1 MAKYNMIVNSS
12 FTYNTSSG
20 TGNRTLTTAELF
32 SLINN
37 ELYTSTVSLS
47 SSDVLYLDVD
57 LGYRLKIDSI
67 LLYADDLTKL
77 SNVNFYFK
85 NLESDSYS
93 IGSKNVSAASYIGT
107 VPNPSA
113 PRFIRCTI
121 SGINVSLYEFQ
132 ILNNDNII
140 AFGSDGSIT
149 DTVVEDTPEGVF
161 GEIQT
166 IEIYNDTDKDI
177 PANAYV
183 CVDYTG
189 QPGDSYIDIAA
200 SEEGPFYNIMDGDVI
215 KTLWDK
221 GTHNNTKVSNT
232 GDGAILTLSKTT
244 PYENLEPDYIGILP
258 DVTCTYPR
266 IPFGLRK
273 TTSYDYVNNRIY
285 VAFWPGTV
293 TTGSNVKLWYYDVA
307 TNTWVFRGELVHN
320 LWETGN
326 ICMCCDG
333 VRVYFLTALGAASS
347 TLRTILSHDPNSTLG
362 NITTFT
368 TFNANNIS
376 ALYFFMTADFKGNLW
391 IKGHHSYQVPTARSF
406 YRLNTSTL
414 VITPLNTDFFIV
426 DSTINYNL
434 LSYDFIRDR
443 LYVMH
448 TEGSTEAFNNN
459 YWLEMYNVA
468 TNVWSKQYFN
478 YGVRIKATSTDMSF
492 CCFNEK
498 LYFQAASYNGLIY
511 RYNLNTDIVDTL
523 PVNITTKAG
532 ISNRLFVFT
541 PQDTDDTISVVVL
554 GGNTDSY
561 AVFGYN
567 MPQTLGNAVSNL
579 LHISGTYTS
588 PILALEDANSASY
601 FRVDVSS
608 AIGTTNVSKYKD
620 LQDGIVEVRSSS
632 TPPLPAEKM
641 FWLMQALS
649 YSAHYMAT
657 YNCTTSAAASAA
669 MVVAYGNGSPIW
681 YGSAFCRKTGN
692 TLYIAT
698 FVSQSVTALAFL
710 VDFSGTIIKT
720 ANTAAYYTY
729 GSSSFVVCDTSGGF
743 WSYDS
748 VGLSLKHFNNSFIL
762 ITSVVVSGL
771 CGLAADTTTDGA
783 WYTSSESKSLVHINS
798 SCVTTVTI
806 SLGDP
811 YQVCDA
817 FDNGCWVID
826 LNDAVDSK
834 TIKKYS
840 SSGELLLTIKTT
852 KTFKVIASDLI
863 GGFYTL
869 SFDHSQEL
877 HHYTKEGNQ
886 DMVITGLSNDTHL
899 SGGPLGVILYAS
911 TISRTRYVSL
921 KNKTIVWTKF
931 YTDYFATSSYM
942 LNMIPVLATFR
953 IEEQGKYPYAQA
965 LVPGSYETLWGNTS
979 TSLPWKE
986 VDKDGYFLT
995 KNKYH
1000 QVRLTLWNFD
1010 GVSTP
1015 SVIRVL
1021 MAPAV
1026 CIPNILP
1033 QQSKPLFIRS
1043 NIPYGA
1049 EINQLDTRIK
1059 VWWDVETV

>member
-37 ELYTSTVSLS
+37 ELYTSTISLS

-77 SNVNFYFK
+77 SNINFYFK
-85 NLESDSYS
+85 NLEADSYS
-93 IGSKNVSAASYIGT
+93 ICSKNVSAASYIGT

-121 SGINVSLYEFQ
+121 SGVNISLYEFQ
-132 ILNNDNII
+132 VLNNDNII
-140 AFGSDGSIT
+140 AFGSDGSVT
-149 DTVVEDTPEGVF
+149 DTVIEDTPEGVF
-161 GEIQT
+161 GDVQT
-166 IEIYNDTDKDI
+166 IEIYNDTTNDI

-215 KTLWDK
+215 KTRWDK
-221 GTHNNTKVSNT
+221 GTHSNTKVSNT
-232 GDGAILTLSKTT
+232 GDGAVLTLSKST
-244 PYENLEPDYIGILP
+244 PYENLEPDYIGVLP
-258 DVTCTYPR
+258 DITCTNPR

-273 TTSYDYVNNRIY
+273 ATSYDYVNNRIY
-285 VAFWPGTV
+285 VAFWPGTA
-293 TTGSNVKLWYYDVA
+293 TTGSNVKLWYYNVA
-307 TNTWVFRGELVHN
+307 TNVWVFRGELLST
-320 LWETGN
+320 LWETDT

-333 VRVYFLTALGAASS
+333 VRVYFITALSS
-347 TLRTILSHDPNSTLG
+347 ANSVVRTILSHDPSGALG
-362 NITTFT
+362 NVTTFT
-368 TFNANNIS
+368 TFNAYNNNS
-376 ALYFFMTADFKGNLW
+376 YYFFMIADFKGNLW
-391 IKGHHSYQVPTARSF
+391 VKGNHPYQTPQGRSF
-406 YRLNTSTL
+406 FKINTTTL
-414 VITPLNTDFFIV
+414 VITNLSLDFLQV
-426 DSTINYNL
+426 ESTASYNL
-434 LSYDFIRDR
+434 LTYDFVRDR
-443 LYVMH
+443 IYVMH
-448 TEGSTEAFNNN
+448 TEATTVANAND
-459 YWLEMYNVA
+459 YYLEMYNVA
-468 TNVWSKQYFN
+468 TDVWTKKYFN
-478 YGVRIKATSTDMSF
+478 YGARIQQTYIDMSF

-523 PVNITTKAG
+523 PVNITTKAA
-532 ISNRLFVFT
+532 ISNRVFAFA
-541 PQDTDDTISVVVL
+541 PQDTDDDVSVIVL
-554 GGNTDSY
+554 GGNTNSY

-567 MPQTLGNAVSNL
+567 LPQTLGNSISTL
-579 LHISGTYTS
+579 LHITGTYTS
-588 PILALEDANSASY
+588 PILALDDPNSASY
-601 FRVDVSS
+601 FRIDTSTVL
-608 AIGTTNVSKYKD
+608 GTTNVSKYKN

-641 FWLMQALS
+641 FWMMSAIS
-649 YSAHYMAT
+649 YSQTYLAT
-657 YNCTTSAAASAA
+657 YNCTTAASASSSITFD
-669 MVVAYGNGSPIW
+669 YSSGNAIY

-698 FVSQSVTALAFL
+698 FVSQSVYTKAIFL
-710 VDFSGTIIKT
+710 NFSGTVVKEVYNST
-720 ANTAAYYTY
+720 YYTY

-748 VGLSLKHFNNSFIL
+748 VGLILKHFNNSL
-762 ITSVVVSGL
+762 VLSTSVVVSGL
-771 CGLAADTTTDGA
+771 CGLAADTSTDGV
-783 WYTSSESKSLVHINS
+783 WYTSSISKSLVHIDS
-798 SCVTTVTI
+798 SCETTVTVA
-806 SLGDP
+806 LGDP

-817 FDNGCWVID
+817 FDDGCWVID
-826 LNDAVDSK
+826 LNDAVDGK
-834 TIKKYS
+834 TIKKFS
-840 SSGELLLTIKTT
+840 SSGDLLLTIKTT

-863 GGFYTL
+863 GGFYAL

-877 HHYTKEGNQ
+877 HHYNKDGNL
-886 DMVITGLSNDTHL
+886 DMYVIGLSNDTHL
-899 SGGPLGVILYAS
+899 SGGSLGVILYS
-911 TISRTRYVSL
+911 SSLSRTRYVSL
-921 KNKTIVWTKF
+921 KAKTIVWTKF
-931 YTDYFATSSYM
+931 YTDYYAPSSYM
-942 LNMIPVLATFR
+942 QNMIPVLATFR
-953 IEEQGKYPYAQA
+953 IEDQIKYPYAQT

-1015 SVIRVL
+1015 AVVRIL

-1043 NIPYGA
+1043 NIPQGA